1 MKHAAYMALHRGNA
15 YRHGKL
21 CPYCVATLD
30 KRRNARIV
38 RARVKRDTENEIR
51 NADNHFDQD

>member
-15 YRHGKL
+15 YYDGKL
-21 CPYCVATLD
+21 CRWCVATRD

-38 RARVKRDTENEIR
+38 RARVKRDTANEIR
-51 NADNHFDQD
+51 NADKEIKEG